1 MIKNLHRENKELQN
15 EINAMKLGHF
25 YEGSDELIPF
35 HEFKHRDGP

>member
-1 MIKNLHRENKELQN
+1 MINNLHRENKELQN
-15 EINAMKLGHF
+15 EINAMKLGHI